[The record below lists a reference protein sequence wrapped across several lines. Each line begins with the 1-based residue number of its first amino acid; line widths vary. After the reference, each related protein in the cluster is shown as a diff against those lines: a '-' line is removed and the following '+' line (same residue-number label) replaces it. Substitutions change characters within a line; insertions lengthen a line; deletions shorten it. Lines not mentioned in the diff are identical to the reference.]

1 MDTKDFEMKIQ
12 PFFWVDH
19 ESTASVCLNVGEY
32 KAEIFEA
39 RENEGFEGNGYDW
52 ESLARVFVEEQVPE
66 LSDKTD
72 FDSEGSMFC
81 AYSEDKDALK
91 EFILKF
97 KDAAYSEDKDALK
110 EFILKFKDA
119 CENETLIMDLFSRAE
134 LD

>member
-1 MDTKDFEMKIQ
+1 MDTNDFEMKIQ
-12 PFFWVDH
+12 PFFWV
-19 ESTASVCLNVGEY
+19 ESKMTASVCLSVGEY
-32 KAEIFEA
+32 KAEIFQA
-39 RENEGFEGNGYDW
+39 REDEGFEGNGYDW

-66 LSDKTD
+66 LSEKIS

-81 AYSEDKDALK
+81 
-91 EFILKF
+91 
-97 KDAAYSEDKDALK
+97 AYSEDKDALK

>member
-1 MDTKDFEMKIQ
+1 MDTNDFEVIIQ

-32 KAEIFEA
+32 KAEIFQA
-39 RENEGFEGNGYDW
+39 REDEGFEGNGYDW
-52 ESLARVFVEEQVPE
+52 ESLAHVFVEEQVPE
-66 LSDKTD
+66 LSEKIS
-72 FDSEGSMFC
+72 FDPEGSMFC
-81 AYSEDKDALK
+81 AYSK
-91 EFILKF
+91 
-97 KDAAYSEDKDALK
+97 DKDALK